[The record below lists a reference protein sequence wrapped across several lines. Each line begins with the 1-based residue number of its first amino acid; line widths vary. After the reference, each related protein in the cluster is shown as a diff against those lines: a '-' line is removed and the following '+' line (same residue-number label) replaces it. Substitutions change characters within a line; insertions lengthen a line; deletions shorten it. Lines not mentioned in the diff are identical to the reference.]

1 MIERLDKIL
10 ERYNF
15 LEHEL
20 TTQEVLAI
28 LKKLKNIQ
36 KN

>member
-15 LEHEL
+15 LEKEL
-20 TTQEVLAI
+20 TTQEVLNDI
-28 LKKLKNIQ
+28 KKTK
-36 KN
+36 